1 MRLELETGLAWVGNA
16 NVNATLANYIGG
28 NTSNVMVFNHT
39 TDTGATPVPGRA
51 EQAELQAE
59 LAMKLDERQQLDRE
73 ISQLRA
79 AVKARAGAD

>member
-1 MRLELETGLAWVGNA
+1 
-16 NVNATLANYIGG
+16 
-28 NTSNVMVFNHT
+28 MVFNHT

-79 AVKARAGAD
+79 AVKARAGVD